1 MNKLFITRLTERAL
15 EMFENEPYTRATKDY
30 LLVYTDNDV
39 ASDTVAEVPTD
50 AWARLTKAESMW
62 LTKCQVDIINSE
74 LMKKA
79 PEVVESINKRIDALE
94 KALEAERVNAREGE
108 ADAEQ
113 LE

>member
-1 MNKLFITRLTERAL
+1 
-15 EMFENEPYTRATKDY
+15 
-30 LLVYTDNDV
+30 
-39 ASDTVAEVPTD
+39 
-50 AWARLTKAESMW
+50 MW

-79 PEVVESINKRIDALE
+79 PEVGESINKRIDALE